1 MKVTKIFEL
10 FRKFYSI
17 ANSADIILKLHDN
30 SGKSV
35 KKIMIFNINP
45 YAIVLWKYITIFAA
59 GTPVRLFNER
69 KRFSIKKKKTLF
81 FSLRKIYILIY
92 YTMTFLTKNYT
103 SLAHLCQY
111 YSTHLFKREIV
122 EYRFVLYKM
131 WLYLRI

>member
-69 KRFSIKKKKTLF
+69 KRFSIKKKKHFF